1 MRESTVARSYAETL
15 FELADRHEGTAG
27 GRARADRRETV
38 ADGRT
43 GATDSPAGA
52 DGQTAAEAFGEA
64 VAAAALLCEDEKV
77 REFLATP
84 RIPAAAK
91 KRALEHALGPS
102 SPPLFLAF
110 LKVVVDKG
118 RQRLIPRIA
127 DEYRLLL
134 DQRMGRRYVEVTVA
148 RPLDEAAVD
157 ELARRMSKATGS
169 TVVPSVKV
177 VPGILG
183 GIVIRDGDTVY
194 DGSLRRRLGT
204 MRRRLMGAKL
214 PVGAQPRTTA
224 NQPTTT
230 NHRNE

>member
-1 MRESTVARSYAETL
+1 MREATVARSYAETL
-15 FELADRHEGTAG
+15 FALAEGH
-27 GRARADRRETV
+27 
-38 ADGRT
+38 DGV
-43 GATDSPAGA
+43 
-52 DGQTAAEAFGEA
+52 EAFGQAVDA
-64 VAAAALLCEDEKV
+64 VARLCEDARV

-91 KRALEHALGPS
+91 KGALEKALGPT

-127 DEYRLLL
+127 EEYGLLL
-134 DQRMGRRYVEVTVA
+134 DRRMGRRYVEVTVA
-148 RPLDEAAVD
+148 RPLDEAALG
-157 ELARRMSKATGS
+157 ELARRMSKATGF
-169 TVVPSVKV
+169 TIVPAVKV

-204 MRRRLMGAKL
+204 MRRRLLGAKL
-214 PVGAQPRTTA
+214 PVGAQP
-224 NQPTTT
+224 PTTT

>member
-1 MRESTVARSYAETL
+1 MREATVARSYAETL
-15 FELADRHEGTAG
+15 FELADR
-27 GRARADRRETV
+27 REAV
-38 ADGRT
+38 
-43 GATDSPAGA
+43 
-52 DGQTAAEAFGEA
+52 QAFGDA
-64 VAAAALLCEDEKV
+64 MDASALLCQDAKV
-77 REFLATP
+77 RDFLATP

-91 KRALEHALGPS
+91 KKALERALGPS

-127 DEYRLLL
+127 REYRLLL
-134 DQRMGRRYVEVTVA
+134 DRRMGRRYVEVTVA

-157 ELARRMSKATGS
+157 ELARRMSQATGS

-177 VPGILG
+177 VPAILG

-194 DGSLRRRLGT
+194 DGSLRRKLAT
-204 MRRRLMGAKL
+204 MRQRLMGAKL
-214 PVGAQPRTTA
+214 PVGAQP
-224 NQPTTT
+224 PTTT